1 MVGTVRMKQREGLDA
16 PGRVPKSI
24 WLYSLLHDR
33 DCPNE
38 AIENDVNIEFCFVTS
53 AFRNHFVLCV

>member
-1 MVGTVRMKQREGLDA
+1 MQWTN
-16 PGRVPKSI
+16 VPSKEEKRYS
-24 WLYSLLHDR
+24 SLLHAR